1 MRTLGT
7 LPSLRISRNPLVTF
21 GLFVL
26 VIFAAY
32 EAAEAILANDL
43 SSLAYAAI
51 LFVGGAVVI
60 AILNDWRRGVYLLL
74 AWILFEDLFR
84 KYLGNNMGIYFGKD
98 LLALVLYFSFFR
110 SPRANRIQRFRIP
123 FRIPLLVFIWFGLLQ
138 VFNPASTSIYYGIL
152 GMKVYFLYVPLIFVG
167 YALVQSEEDLRRFL
181 SFNCVLILLVAGL
194 GLIQSVV
201 GPTFLNPPTLQ
212 EDIRELSTLYRSA
225 PISGAIAY
233 RPNSVFVS
241 AGRFQDF
248 LQLAWLISLGYAGY
262 LLLRSRRGRTLA
274 FITVGVVSVA
284 SLMSASRGVFMWN
297 AGSLSSLLRVFF
309 GGRPGASAK
318 PSA

>member
-7 LPSLRISRNPLVTF
+7 LPSLRISRNPLVAF

-26 VIFAAY
+26 VILAAY

-110 SPRANRIQRFRIP
+110 SSRANRIQKFRIP

-138 VFNPASTSIYYGIL
+138 VFNPASTSI
-152 GMKVYFLYVPLIFVG
+152 
-167 YALVQSEEDLRRFL
+167 
-181 SFNCVLILLVAGL
+181 
-194 GLIQSVV
+194 
-201 GPTFLNPPTLQ
+201 
-212 EDIRELSTLYRSA
+212 
-225 PISGAIAY
+225 
-233 RPNSVFVS
+233 
-241 AGRFQDF
+241 
-248 LQLAWLISLGYAGY
+248 
-262 LLLRSRRGRTLA
+262 
-274 FITVGVVSVA
+274 
-284 SLMSASRGVFMWN
+284 
-297 AGSLSSLLRVFF
+297 
-309 GGRPGASAK
+309 
-318 PSA
+318 